1 MRKQKH
7 IKTPTQRSYFH
18 MPEPTHVLDG
28 LIFLFIIIATRLRGN
43 LGENWF
49 STFCC
54 CHHHHHQ
61 HDDHDEILQMS
72 GVKVAVRVRP
82 FNSRELA
89 RDAESIITSEIIIM
103 TVIIMMIMMMLRIMR
118 MMRITMILPE
128 MHSPSSSYYCHTHN
142 NDIPVEGA
150 TTRIKNPKA
159 GNATDAIKSFNFDY
173 SYWSKEVSG
182 STEPFAFLTSTPKDE
197 KKCIILQVAGQH
209 TYAFLCIFNIHGPRR
224 HGNGY

>member
-1 MRKQKH
+1 
-7 IKTPTQRSYFH
+7 
-18 MPEPTHVLDG
+18 
-28 LIFLFIIIATRLRGN
+28 
-43 LGENWF
+43 
-49 STFCC
+49 
-54 CHHHHHQ
+54 
-61 HDDHDEILQMS
+61 MS

-103 TVIIMMIMMMLRIMR
+103 TVIIMMIMMMLRIMP

-182 STEPFAFLTSTPKDE
+182 STEPFAFLYQ
-197 KKCIILQVAGQH
+197 LQNIKGNASYCKLKGNTHMHFCAYSIFTVQGGMGMDID
-209 TYAFLCIFNIHGPRR
+209 AF
-224 HGNGY
+224 

>member
-1 MRKQKH
+1 
-7 IKTPTQRSYFH
+7 
-18 MPEPTHVLDG
+18 
-28 LIFLFIIIATRLRGN
+28 
-43 LGENWF
+43 
-49 STFCC
+49 
-54 CHHHHHQ
+54 
-61 HDDHDEILQMS
+61 
-72 GVKVAVRVRP
+72 
-82 FNSRELA
+82 
-89 RDAESIITSEIIIM
+89 
-103 TVIIMMIMMMLRIMR
+103 MMLRIMR
-118 MMRITMILPE
+118 MMRITMILSE

-197 KKCIILQVAGQH
+197 KKRIMLQVAGQH

-224 HGNGY
+224 HGNGYWCIPMPPLESSICRLLLFQRGLVVNSPSWQDHIHDFTAQNMSNQLFQWHVGSIQ

>member
-1 MRKQKH
+1 
-7 IKTPTQRSYFH
+7 
-18 MPEPTHVLDG
+18 
-28 LIFLFIIIATRLRGN
+28 
-43 LGENWF
+43 
-49 STFCC
+49 
-54 CHHHHHQ
+54 
-61 HDDHDEILQMS
+61 MS

-103 TVIIMMIMMMLRIMR
+103 TVIIMMIMMMLRIMPMTR
-118 MMRITMILPE
+118 VTMILPD
-128 MHSPSSSYYCHTHN
+128 MHSSSSSYYCHTHN

-224 HGNGY
+224 HGNGYWCIPMPPWRAAYADFCYSREVWLWILHHGRIIYMILLLKICRINFSSGV